1 MINPNYQILWL
12 LFVTVMADVHPSSGQ
27 INQYEQDMMIENDY
41 KNTIAKTG
49 LTGKRQPNRETTV
62 SPGNRKRRAGQSQT
76 RPHKCCAENCSFV
89 WRPPLRTEGL
99 SSSKEQSTL
108 SGRKASATSRGRGH
122 GCCGNGCLPRGR
134 RN

>member
-12 LFVTVMADVHPSSGQ
+12 LFVTAMADVHPSSGQ

-62 SPGNRKRRAGQSQT
+62 SPGNRKRRAGQKSD
-76 RPHKCCAENCSFV
+76 
-89 WRPPLRTEGL
+89 PP
-99 SSSKEQSTL
+99 S
-108 SGRKASATSRGRGH
+108 
-122 GCCGNGCLPRGR
+122 
-134 RN
+134 

>member
-12 LFVTVMADVHPSSGQ
+12 LFVTAMADVHPSSGQ

-62 SPGNRKRRAGQSQT
+62 SPGNRKKGW
-76 RPHKCCAENCSFV
+76 P
-89 WRPPLRTEGL
+89 
-99 SSSKEQSTL
+99 
-108 SGRKASATSRGRGH
+108 
-122 GCCGNGCLPRGR
+122 
-134 RN
+134 

>member
-1 MINPNYQILWL
+1 M
-12 LFVTVMADVHPSSGQ
+12 TAMADVHPSSGQ
-27 INQYEQDMMIENDY
+27 INQYEHDMMIENDY

-89 WRPPLRTEGL
+89 WRPPLRTEGF
-99 SSSKEQSTL
+99 SSSKEQKYTVRTEGPRYFERSRTRML
-108 SGRKASATSRGRGH
+108 RKRIPA
-122 GCCGNGCLPRGR
+122 P
-134 RN
+134 